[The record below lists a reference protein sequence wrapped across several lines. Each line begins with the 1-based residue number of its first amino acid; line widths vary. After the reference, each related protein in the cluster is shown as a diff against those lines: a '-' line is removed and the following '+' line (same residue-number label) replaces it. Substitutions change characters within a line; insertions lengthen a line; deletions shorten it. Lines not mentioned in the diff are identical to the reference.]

1 MEGIPISETNLL
13 FIICMHADIEKGDEQ
28 VKVDAMR
35 IGQYKDGEFP
45 TDSRELAKRLFYTV
59 YMGTENR

>member
-1 MEGIPISETNLL
+1 
-13 FIICMHADIEKGDEQ
+13 
-28 VKVDAMR
+28 MR